1 MRTTNTVSVSVRKA
15 TIGFPARSM
24 IKSCLA
30 REDGV
35 AETCNWLID
44 HTGIGV
50 SDISRSAKFYE
61 AALRPIGVAVVARI
75 TRDFSPAGEG
85 DADLAGVG
93 FGYDYPIFWIDVFHP
108 HSLKQHIAFR
118 AVSREQVEAFHR
130 EGLIAGG
137 EDNGEPGLRS
147 GGYPKGYYAA
157 FLIDPDGNNIEAVF
171 REK

>member
-1 MRTTNTVSVSVRKA
+1 
-15 TIGFPARSM
+15 M

-50 SDISRSAKFYE
+50 SDIYRSAKFYE
-61 AALRPIGVAVVARI
+61 AALKPIGAAVVVRI

-93 FGYDYPIFWIDVFHP
+93 FGYDYPIFWIDVFTHTALSNIP
-108 HSLKQHIAFR
+108 HFELLAGNKSRLFIAK
-118 AVSREQVEAFHR
+118 V
-130 EGLIAGG
+130 
-137 EDNGEPGLRS
+137 
-147 GGYPKGYYAA
+147 
-157 FLIDPDGNNIEAVF
+157 
-171 REK
+171 